1 MTGRDFAALQQVAE
15 DSVLWKAACAIGDS
29 VHLSWTHSRL
39 AEVTSRIGSSIAA
52 MPVAG
57 RIRVFGMT
65 IAWALAGYGAGL
77 FIAPPYVR
85 SAFPPAAVL
94 ALAVVALVVSIG
106 AEGFA
111 RSWRQSRLRGLFN

>member
-1 MTGRDFAALQQVAE
+1 VIDRDFAALQQVAE
-15 DSVLWKAACAIGDS
+15 DSVLWTAACAIGDS

-39 AEVTSRIGSSIAA
+39 AKVMSRIGSSIAI

-57 RIRVFGMT
+57 RIRVVAMT
-65 IAWALAGYGAGL
+65 TAWAALGYGAGL
-77 FIAPPYVR
+77 AIAPPYVR
-85 SAFPPAAVL
+85 SAIPPTAML

-111 RSWRQSRLRGLFN
+111 RSWRQSWLRGLLN